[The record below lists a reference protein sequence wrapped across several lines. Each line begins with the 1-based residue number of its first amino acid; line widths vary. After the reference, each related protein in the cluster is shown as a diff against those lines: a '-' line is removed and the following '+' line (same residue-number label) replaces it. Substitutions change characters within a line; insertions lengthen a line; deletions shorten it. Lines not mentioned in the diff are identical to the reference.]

1 VRPILARKNRYYQD
15 AFFKKRLIKPPQ
27 HATPAGLKS
36 MPKPASLDEPASS
49 VDAESMNAI
58 EPVTQ
63 PKPRSREAGVKDI
76 DRIDSLTLEDFDL
89 DLSRIEIPEKAE
101 GERLTDH
108 EMHAAVESFLSSLK
122 ER

>member
-1 VRPILARKNRYYQD
+1 
-15 AFFKKRLIKPPQ
+15 
-27 HATPAGLKS
+27 
-36 MPKPASLDEPASS
+36 
-49 VDAESMNAI
+49 MNAI
-58 EPVTQ
+58 DPVME
-63 PKPRSREAGVKDI
+63 PKPRSREANPKDI
-76 DRIDSLTLEDFDL
+76 ERIDSLTLEDFDL